1 MPPKKAARTAQTFND
16 ASLGRVASESAMFSR
31 ILQEQCQEA
40 GHLMEAT
47 SKLYDEA
54 IELVRSG
61 FYVIKQDSFEGCEK
75 ERLCAILDSQ
85 QEQLVRLCNENSRLK
100 TLNAQGKC
108 HLHLQS
114 GGVQNR

>member
-1 MPPKKAARTAQTFND
+1 MPPKKAARTAQTLND
-16 ASLGRVASESAMFSR
+16 ASLGRVASESAMFSH
-31 ILQEQCQEA
+31 ILQEQCREA

-61 FYVIKQDSFEGCEK
+61 FYVIKHDSFEGGEK

-85 QEQLVRLCNENSRLK
+85 QEQLVRLCNEI
-100 TLNAQGKC
+100 C
-108 HLHLQS
+108 
-114 GGVQNR
+114 